1 MQRKT
6 HGPSPDGRRSL
17 SMLGILATLVVLL
30 GCAPAAEAHPP
41 VWTVKDADSTIVLF
55 GSVHM
60 LPRDLDWR
68 PPALDAALAEAD
80 DLWFETD
87 TDPNGNAESAQ
98 IARREGTMPGGA
110 GLIALLSPLGQA
122 RLDRV
127 ASRLGFAPASLDGL
141 KPWLAEVTLS
151 VAFLSARGAG
161 VAHGVEQSLADAA
174 PGAVRRTFE
183 TPAEQIDFFAGAPLK
198 DQLASLEDTLRQLD
212 EDPTYYDRLIRTW
225 ATGDMHGLEAMALA
239 PLRQVSP
246 VLYDRLIVQ
255 RNRRW
260 AVTIRERLAG
270 SGETVIVVG
279 AGHLVGPD
287 SVPAL
292 LRAEGIAVEGP

>member
-1 MQRKT
+1 MWW
-6 HGPSPDGRRSL
+6 G
-17 SMLGILATLVVLL
+17 LAWAVFLL
-30 GCAPAAEAHPP
+30 GCAPAAEARPP
-41 VWTVKDADSTIVLF
+41 VWTVTDADSTIVLF

-68 PPALDAALAEAD
+68 PAALDAALAEAD

-87 TDPNGNAESAQ
+87 TGPAGNQESAQ
-98 IARREGTMPGGA
+98 IARREGTMPGSA
-110 GLIALLSPLGQA
+110 GLIALLSPQGQA

-127 ASRLGFAPASLDGL
+127 AGRLGFAPASLDGL
-141 KPWLAEVTLS
+141 RPWLAEITLS
-151 VAFLSARGAG
+151 VAFLTARGAG
-161 VAHGVEQSLADAA
+161 VGSGVEQALADAA
-174 PGAVRRTFE
+174 PGAARRTFE
-183 TPAEQIDFFAGAPLK
+183 TPAEQIAFFAGAPTR

-212 EDPTYYDRLIRTW
+212 EDPGYYDRLIATW
-225 ATGDMHGLEAMALA
+225 AAGDSDGLEAMALA
-239 PLRQVSP
+239 PLKTVSP

-260 AVTIRERLAG
+260 TATIRERLAG

-279 AGHLVGPD
+279 AGHLLGPD
-287 SVPAL
+287 GVPAL